1 MQAGLIAA
9 GVLAAMLVVFSVQ
22 PTTARA
28 FREIGEMACGLVAG
42 LGAYR
47 WLLRAE
53 RGRIR
58 TTIRLSLGVFI
69 TSLLAAIGL
78 GIFMVTTADTAASW
92 DAATWGD
99 GWLPALLDVARNA
112 SLGVLAG
119 ALGARAEQRR
129 YQS

>member
-1 MQAGLIAA
+1 
-9 GVLAAMLVVFSVQ
+9 
-22 PTTARA
+22 
-28 FREIGEMACGLVAG
+28 VAG
-42 LGAYR
+42 FGAYR

-53 RGRIR
+53 GGRIR

-69 TSLLAAIGL
+69 ASLLAAIGL

-92 DAATWGD
+92 DAATWED

-112 SLGVLAG
+112 SFGVLAG

-129 YQS
+129 HQS